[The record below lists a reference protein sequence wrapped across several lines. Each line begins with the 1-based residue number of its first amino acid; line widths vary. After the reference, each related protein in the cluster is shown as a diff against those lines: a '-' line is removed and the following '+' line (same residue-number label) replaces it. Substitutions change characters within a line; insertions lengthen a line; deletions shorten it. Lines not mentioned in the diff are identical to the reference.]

1 MRKSLKVILAL
12 GVLCLFAAQ
21 HFSRTRAAGVAEQ
34 AAAQAGA
41 QLSPQWRPTGDAG
54 GLRYVGPDKCA
65 ACHDEQAKNYHAN
78 GMAHTLSAPAE
89 TEILSQ
95 HPLLT
100 FKNGD
105 YTYTIRRQGRQSFY
119 QISNGQE
126 TVELPIL
133 WAFGHAKTGQTY
145 ALQYRGA
152 YYESRVSYYPALKG
166 LDITLGAPRD
176 VPASLAAAVG
186 QEMKPGEAFRCFNC
200 HSTPVAGETKFAVER
215 PSSGVGCEGCHGPG
229 ERHLAVVRAGKFER
243 SASPTELGIFNPAR
257 LGADALS
264 QQFCGACHR
273 GVEEVMAMKESGGI
287 TNLRFQPY
295 RIANSKC
302 YQAADDPR
310 ISCVACHD
318 PHGAVQTDAAFYDAK
333 CLACH
338 RAKSEARPAKLA
350 AASPAAQGQRH
361 APACPTGKPN
371 CVTCH
376 MPKTE
381 LPGAHFKFSDHFIR
395 VVKPGE
401 AYPN

>member
-1 MRKSLKVILAL
+1 MKKSLKVMLAL
-12 GVLCLFAAQ
+12 SVLGLFAAQ
-21 HFSRTRAAGVAEQ
+21 HLSRTRAAGPADQSTDQ
-34 AAAQAGA
+34 AVA
-41 QLSPQWRPTGDAG
+41 QLSPQWRPTQEAG
-54 GLRYVGPDKCA
+54 GLRYVGSDKCA
-65 ACHDEQAKNYHAN
+65 ACHDEQARNYHAN
-78 GMAHTLSAPAE
+78 GMAHTLSTAAE
-89 TEILSQ
+89 TKILIEQ
-95 HPLLT
+95 PLLT

-105 YTYTIRRQGRQSFY
+105 YSYTIKRQGRQSLY
-119 QISNGQE
+119 RISNGKE
-126 TVELPIL
+126 AVELPIL

-145 ALQYRGA
+145 ALEYEGS
-152 YYESRVSYYPALKG
+152 YYESRVSYYPAVKG

-176 VPASLAAAVG
+176 VPASIAEAVG
-186 QEMKPGEAFRCFNC
+186 QEMKPNEAFRCFNC
-200 HSTPVAGETKFAVER
+200 HSTPVAGATKFAIER
-215 PSSGVGCEGCHGPG
+215 PSLGVGCEGCHGPG
-229 ERHLAVVRAGKFER
+229 ERHLALVKAGKFER
-243 SASPTELGIFNPAR
+243 SGSPTALGIFNPAR

-273 GVEEVMAMKESGGI
+273 SLEEVMGMKVSGGI

-302 YQAADDPR
+302 YQAADDAR
-310 ISCVACHD
+310 ISCVACHS
-318 PHGAVQTDAAFYDAK
+318 PHGAVKTDAAFYDAK

-338 RAKSEARPAKLA
+338 LTKSEAKPARL
-350 AASPAAQGQRH
+350 PAAQSSRQ

-381 LPGAHFKFSDHFIR
+381 LPGAHFKFADHFIR